1 MSDKSEKHLEI
12 KKEYIENEETGV
24 EFEEETDE
32 DAEFLYEP
40 KPYDSEKIR
49 VDTHQFS
56 LRNILDMIEEE
67 EIDLAPNFQRYQV
80 WTHKQKCRL
89 IESVLLRIPLPAFYF
104 SSDSKGLMQVVDGV
118 QRLTTLFD
126 FVRAE
131 PGFCLSD
138 LKYLNDQVGGESF
151 KTLGREWIIRIN
163 RTQITANI
171 IDPQAPYKVKFDIFK
186 RLNTGGTPLVAQ
198 EIRHCM
204 SHDRSRSFLRQIA
217 TSEEFLKI
225 MPASIVSHKR
235 MANIEMVLRTVAYN
249 LHLPEILGNQNLMKK
264 SYRQYE
270 SLDMFL
276 NAVTE
281 YIDNE
286 ISDNDL
292 TLLNSSLCMGLN
304 NAYELF
310 GEYAFRKWPKDDNRL
325 NPINKALFDV
335 WTVLLSKYSWE
346 DIKPCKKE
354 IIGKFR
360 SACSDTSS
368 DFYASISRSTAKPK
382 SVATRFR
389 TVDRI
394 LRSED

>member
-1 MSDKSEKHLEI
+1 MSDKHLKI
-12 KKEYIENEETGV
+12 RKEYIDNEETDV
-24 EFEEETDE
+24 ELEEETDGDTRVPYE
-32 DAEFLYEP
+32 RKLYDP
-40 KPYDSEKIR
+40 EKVR

-56 LRNILDMIEEE
+56 LRNILDMIGDR
-67 EIDLAPNFQRYQV
+67 EIDLAPDFRRYQA
-80 WTHKQKCRL
+80 WTQKQKSRL

-104 SSDSKGLMQVVDGV
+104 SSDSRGVIQVVDGV
-118 QRLTTLFD
+118 RRLTTLFD

-138 LKYLNDQVGGESF
+138 LKYLNEQVGGKSVR
-151 KTLGREWIIRIN
+151 TLGREWIARIN
-163 RTQITANI
+163 KTQITANI
-171 IDPQAPYKVKFDIFK
+171 IDPHTPHKVKFDIFK

-198 EIRHCM
+198 EIRHCL
-204 SHDRSRSFLRQIA
+204 SSDRSRSFLRETA
-217 TSEEFLKI
+217 TSEEFLKV
-225 MPASIVSHKR
+225 MPAGIVSHKR
-235 MANIEMVLRTVAYN
+235 MANIEMVLRAAAYK
-249 LHLPEILGNQNLMKK
+249 LHLPEILGSRNLMKK

-270 SLDMFL
+270 SPDMFL

-292 TLLNSSLCMGLN
+292 TLLKSSLCTGLN

-310 GEYAFRKWPKDDNRL
+310 GENAFRKWPMGDKRL
-325 NPINKALFDV
+325 YPINKALFDV
-335 WTVLLSKYSWE
+335 WTVLLSQYSWE
-346 DIKPCKKE
+346 DIKPGRKE

-360 SACSDTSS
+360 SACSDSSS

-389 TVDRI
+389 TVDKI
-394 LRSED
+394 LKSED